1 MNDDV
6 KSKREFVQHGSTAE
20 WIMICCLAAV
30 FILASCTKDI
40 TINLPPAQEKL
51 VVEGHI
57 STGQPPYV
65 LLSKNSDF
73 YSTFYLDSIGNF
85 FVHDAVVIVSDGTI
99 TDTLTE
105 LFFDTAGVTVSAY
118 IGFGIIG
125 QEEKTYTLTV
135 QAEGKT
141 LTSVTTI
148 PKANPLDSVWW
159 QPASSENPDDT
170 LIRLVCRYSDPTAPG
185 NYVRYFTKVNSEPF
199 YPGYYSTFS
208 DDLVNGT
215 TFNFTLDR
223 GVNRSDSDLFN
234 NYGLFQRGDTIG
246 VGWYG
251 IDRAQYDFWR
261 TLESEIN
268 GQGNPFAT
276 PVFVQGNINGG
287 LGIWGGYAPTY
298 KSLIVPK

>member
-1 MNDDV
+1 MSITSTYR
-6 KSKREFVQHGSTAE
+6 KSSARGAAGYYL
-20 WIMICCLAAV
+20 IMLAGIALV
-30 FILASCTKDI
+30 FALASCTKDI
-40 TINLPPAQEKL
+40 SINLPPAEERL

-73 YSTFYLDSIGNF
+73 YSTFYLDSIASF
-85 FVHDAVVIVSDGTI
+85 YVHDAVVIVSDGSN

-105 LFFDTAGVTVSAY
+105 LSFDTAGVTVSAY
-118 IGFGIIG
+118 VGFGIIG

-135 QAEGKT
+135 YAEGKT
-141 LTSVTTI
+141 LTAVTTI
-148 PKANPLDSVWW
+148 PKANPLDSIWW
-159 QPASSENPDDT
+159 QPANTDIPDDT
-170 LIRLVCRYSDPTAPG
+170 LIRLVCRYSDPVQPG
-185 NYVRYFTKVNSEPF
+185 NHVRYFTKVNSEPF

-215 TFNFTLDR
+215 TFNFSLDR
-223 GVNRSDSDLFN
+223 GVNRADSNLFDD
-234 NYGLFQRGDTIG
+234 YGLFHRGDTIA

-251 IDRAQYDFWR
+251 IDKAQYDFWR